1 MRAYDDVEAI
11 EADALPHHIPIE
23 ADCFPDWFDSAKST
37 DPCVSCG
44 GDDKEGLVLVCDK
57 CDAPHHAHCVGFDGP
72 VEADWLCPDCD
83 DPAPK
88 RPAKRPRT
96 RPCGFC
102 DYHGP
107 CHECGIARGDD
118 LFAAAGNCA
127 SM

>member
-1 MRAYDDVEAI
+1 MKKNQG
-11 EADALPHHIPIE
+11 L
-23 ADCFPDWFDSAKST
+23 S
-37 DPCVSCG
+37 G
-44 GDDKEGLVLVCDK
+44 LGLVLVCDK